1 MIDGL
6 RRRFSK
12 SVEDAW
18 NADLDLQPE
27 VEATTEL
34 PTDTTVLLAAQSFAP
49 ESRSNDVDMKDYY
62 KSLVQT
68 AIQQGGKYR
77 GRQMSVPWLRMILAG
92 LESKPIPAEMMWQ
105 GEEPAEP
112 GESNLPRTPS
122 YEDVF
127 IPK

>member
-12 SVEDAW
+12 SAEDTW
-18 NADLDLQPE
+18 NADLELQPE
-27 VEATTEL
+27 VEATSEL
-34 PTDTTVLLAAQSFAP
+34 PTGTAVLLAAQSLAT
-49 ESRSNDVDMKDYY
+49 ESPSNDVDLKDYY

-68 AIQQGGKYR
+68 AIQQGGKYH

-92 LESKPIPAEMMWQ
+92 LESKPIPPEMMWQ
-105 GEEPAEP
+105 GEEPAGP
-112 GESNLPRTPS
+112 GEFDLPKIPS

-127 IPK
+127 LPK